1 MDYDWSSKLVALV
14 QDRPDL
20 SRPADNQFPPTSA
33 YWEASRAYDA
43 AIAKYYLRFQPDG
56 SFRADDVS
64 PGQYTLSVTITGPSA
79 DPLRE
84 DAWMYPGKALGGITN
99 RVVVP
104 DLSDDQSDTPL
115 DLGTINIPIKP
126 AQTDAHTAQ
135 AQ

>member
-1 MDYDWSSKLVALV
+1 
-14 QDRPDL
+14 
-20 SRPADNQFPPTSA
+20 
-33 YWEASRAYDA
+33 
-43 AIAKYYLRFQPDG
+43 
-56 SFRADDVS
+56 
-64 PGQYTLSVTITGPSA
+64 
-79 DPLRE
+79 
-84 DAWMYPGKALGGITN
+84 MYPGKALGGITN